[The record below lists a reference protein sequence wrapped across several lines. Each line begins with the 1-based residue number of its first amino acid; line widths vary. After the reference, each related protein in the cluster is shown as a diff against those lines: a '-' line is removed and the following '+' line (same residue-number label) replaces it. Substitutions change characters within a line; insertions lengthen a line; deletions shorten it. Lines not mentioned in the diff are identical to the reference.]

1 MNTLNTHPTDEKKPA
16 AAVVLKIPYWFKLH
30 PEGSWENLRAEA
42 NTLQYFVEDWQNKIN
57 SGKPNAQEY
66 YVRSLERR
74 VQKLIKE
81 IECLQ
86 TRPVVPYDKA
96 WVWFRRTSEGIEH
109 IQPPLSES

>member
-1 MNTLNTHPTDEKKPA
+1 MNTQAPDEKKPA
-16 AAVVLKIPYWFKLH
+16 DAGVVKIPYWFKLH

-57 SGKPNAQEY
+57 SGKPNAQEHY
-66 YVRSLERR
+66 LRSLERR
-74 VQKLIKE
+74 VQQLIKE